1 MKMTELS
8 NEELMCELLL
18 EIRKQLNSTKSDL
31 AKADSLTIEI
41 LNRLSRISRL
51 EAENKELKDDMLDY
65 SFIVGEVAKV
75 YDHITNGKLSK
86 PNYHSEIVIAISDD
100 VNTEN
105 FAELLK
111 EETEELQQQITDLTK
126 ENKELRILLRR

>member
-51 EAENKELKDDMLDY
+51 EAENKELKERLKMFKLDDESLDKDWKW
-65 SFIVGEVAKV
+65 E
-75 YDHITNGKLSK
+75 GKL
-86 PNYHSEIVIAISDD
+86 
-100 VNTEN
+100 
-105 FAELLK
+105 
-111 EETEELQQQITDLTK
+111 
-126 ENKELRILLRR
+126 